1 MASSAAASDETDEQ
15 ASRRRSSN
23 DDDAASSASA
33 SASASAAA
41 NAEWKNIQK
50 RAFCRW
56 ANEHLRASG
65 LEIGDLATDLGDGVV
80 LIRLAE
86 ALSGA
91 AIPQRYNAHPTSR
104 TQRLENVT
112 VCLRFL
118 ERQQRVRIVNIG
130 ASFDRLIWLRLLF
143 FALLLYYEFP

>member
-1 MASSAAASDETDEQ
+1 MASSAAAGDETDEQ

-23 DDDAASSASA
+23 DDDAASSASSA

-65 LEIGDLATDLGDGVV
+65 LEIGDLATDLGDGVA

-130 ASFDRLIWLRLLF
+130 ASFDRLAAIAFLCFITLL
-143 FALLLYYEFP
+143 

>member
-23 DDDAASSASA
+23 DDDTASSASA
-33 SASASAAA
+33 SASAAV

-80 LIRLAE
+80 LIRLVE
-86 ALSGA
+86 ALSGV

-130 ASFDRLIWLRLLF
+130 ARFDLAAIAFLCFITL
-143 FALLLYYEFP
+143 P

>member
-33 SASASAAA
+33 SASAAV

-86 ALSGA
+86 ALSGV
-91 AIPQRYNAHPTSR
+91 AIPQRYNARPTSR

-130 ASFDRLIWLRLLF
+130 AWLDLAAIAFLCFITLL
-143 FALLLYYEFP
+143 

>member
-1 MASSAAASDETDEQ
+1 MASSAAAGDETDEQ

-23 DDDAASSASA
+23 DDDTAASSAP
-33 SASASAAA
+33 ASASAAV

-86 ALSGA
+86 ALSGV
-91 AIPQRYNAHPTSR
+91 AIPQRYNARPTSR

-130 ASFDRLIWLRLLF
+130 AWFDLAAIAFLCFITLL
-143 FALLLYYEFP
+143 

>member
-1 MASSAAASDETDEQ
+1 MASSAAAASDETDEQ
-15 ASRRRSSN
+15 ASRRSSSN
-23 DDDAASSASA
+23 DDTASA
-33 SASASAAA
+33 SASAAAAA

-86 ALSGA
+86 ALSGV
-91 AIPQRYNAHPTSR
+91 AIPQRYNARPTSR

-130 ASFDRLIWLRLLF
+130 ASFDLAAIAFLCFTTLL
-143 FALLLYYEFP
+143 

>member
-1 MASSAAASDETDEQ
+1 MASSAAAGDETDEQ

-23 DDDAASSASA
+23 DDDAASSA

-86 ALSGA
+86 ALSGV
-91 AIPQRYNAHPTSR
+91 AIPQRYNARPTSR

-130 ASFDRLIWLRLLF
+130 ASFDFAAIAFLCFITLL
-143 FALLLYYEFP
+143 